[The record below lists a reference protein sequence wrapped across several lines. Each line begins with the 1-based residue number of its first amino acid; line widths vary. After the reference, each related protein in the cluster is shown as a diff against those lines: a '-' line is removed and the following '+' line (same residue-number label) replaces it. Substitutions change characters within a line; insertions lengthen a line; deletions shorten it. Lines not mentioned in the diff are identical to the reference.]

1 MKTMQQKELADGEIR
16 AMTRGRK
23 KKPVDALLLQPPQ
36 LLARAEST
44 TSATAHARRP
54 ARRRTDTFAAIE
66 MAAHRPVADAAR
78 PPGPV
83 MTTLADLIALTDAR
97 RRSRLRMADLA
108 SRLEQSRRVLLDMQD
123 HSRRILSALVAAD
136 PRVPRN
142 FQGHF
147 QGGGRQQLAEETSEI
162 NGAPSPSDD
171 ESEVS
176 GPISLSDSDSGT

>member
-1 MKTMQQKELADGEIR
+1 
-16 AMTRGRK
+16 
-23 KKPVDALLLQPPQ
+23 
-36 LLARAEST
+36 
-44 TSATAHARRP
+44 
-54 ARRRTDTFAAIE
+54 
-66 MAAHRPVADAAR
+66 
-78 PPGPV
+78 
-83 MTTLADLIALTDAR
+83 
-97 RRSRLRMADLA
+97 MADLA